1 MRRLASSRPLW
12 GTTTRTLSSST
23 SSTSSSLR
31 VLRAPT
37 HHHGARVT
45 AAASSLMLATASLL
59 LYTQDKEET
68 PAAAAAASA
77 AAAGTYHRVEWRVQ
91 WVVGVGRLVRMW
103 VAVSSGGREPPPPA
117 FPLSLNFFTFV
128 PTGGGATKADHAQ
141 YAPVYD
147 IPISGKMFPAE
158 VPVFIEVAKGSRMK
172 YEWDSDLGLL
182 RLDRVLHSAVF
193 YPFDY
198 GFIPQTLCGD
208 GDPLDVLVMGDSSL
222 EPGTFKFLVLC

>member
-1 MRRLASSRPLW
+1 
-12 GTTTRTLSSST
+12 
-23 SSTSSSLR
+23 
-31 VLRAPT
+31 
-37 HHHGARVT
+37 
-45 AAASSLMLATASLL
+45 
-59 LYTQDKEET
+59 
-68 PAAAAAASA
+68 
-77 AAAGTYHRVEWRVQ
+77 
-91 WVVGVGRLVRMW
+91 MW
-103 VAVSSGGREPPPPA
+103 VGWCGFGGLCRWPRAPPPPP
-117 FPLSLNFFTFV
+117 FLNFFTHSS
-128 PTGGGATKADHAQ
+128 PTGGATKADHAQ

-147 IPISGKMFPAE
+147 IPISGKAFPAE

-222 EPGTFKFLVLC
+222 EPGTFSIWSLVDFDRSFIFPPTSSQAAWWRLDPLPTLSWRTRKE